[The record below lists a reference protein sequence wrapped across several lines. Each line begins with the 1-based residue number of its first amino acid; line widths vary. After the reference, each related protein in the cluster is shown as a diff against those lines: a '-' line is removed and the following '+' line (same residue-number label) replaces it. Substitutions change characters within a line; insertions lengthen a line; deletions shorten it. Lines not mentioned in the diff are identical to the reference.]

1 MQCRTC
7 KPPAHG
13 REQKTP
19 AHCIR
24 KDEKMEVEL
33 RRAVALIDVI
43 DDAVERMPLS
53 KDQVD
58 TADTIIVLLGMLKD
72 VVVKVSD
79 ELEERERT
87 HRNIVG

>member
-1 MQCRTC
+1 
-7 KPPAHG
+7 
-13 REQKTP
+13 
-19 AHCIR
+19 
-24 KDEKMEVEL
+24 MEVEL